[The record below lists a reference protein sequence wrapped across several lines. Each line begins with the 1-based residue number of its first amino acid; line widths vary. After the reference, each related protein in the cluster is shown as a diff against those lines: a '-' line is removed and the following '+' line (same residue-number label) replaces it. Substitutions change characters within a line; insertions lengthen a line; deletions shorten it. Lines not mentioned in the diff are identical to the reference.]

1 MSTLN
6 PPSAPTVLLLDGDA
20 SYPPE
25 IAAAENRSAASLL
38 AKGLPAG
45 PGVASG
51 LHEELI
57 LAAGLTRE
65 SEAKSGDAQ

>member
-6 PPSAPTVLLLDGDA
+6 PPSAPPVLLLDGDA
-20 SYPPE
+20 SYLPE
-25 IAAAENRSAASLL
+25 IAAAGKSFGCKSFSQ
-38 AKGLPAG
+38 GPARR

-51 LHEELI
+51 LDVELI

-65 SEAKSGDAQ
+65 CEAKSGDAQ